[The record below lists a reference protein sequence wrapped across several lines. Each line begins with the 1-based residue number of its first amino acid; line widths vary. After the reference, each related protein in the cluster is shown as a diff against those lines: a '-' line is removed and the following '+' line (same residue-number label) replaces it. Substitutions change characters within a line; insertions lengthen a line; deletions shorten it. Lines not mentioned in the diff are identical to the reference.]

1 MRKYLY
7 IFQNVLQ
14 FKLSMLYFQK
24 MQPWIRIIVGPESD
38 EEHWAIGW
46 GRTRNGRG
54 QGDRNQ
60 GGAFINILQK
70 LKLPIVPYEKCR
82 TWGEDQGIK
91 TSPFSTLAVDRY
103 LCAGGRKRKN
113 KELATYIERT
123 LMIHPIPNIQSIITL
138 NSKFQ
143 ERTHVLE
150 IVEVH

>member
-1 MRKYLY
+1 MSL
-7 IFQNVLQ
+7 
-14 FKLSMLYFQK
+14 
-24 MQPWIRIIVGPESD
+24 WIGIIVGPESD

-113 KELATYIERT
+113 KELATYIARNF
-123 LMIHPIPNIQSIITL
+123 IIQFLIFDQL
-138 NSKFQ
+138 L
-143 ERTHVLE
+143 H
-150 IVEVH
+150 